1 MPSRDPDDELF
12 AAALAASK
20 ACPPL
25 EQLERLLG
33 DGAPARLKEHVDG
46 CLRCQTEL
54 QMLRSFTSG
63 EIADGERAAVESIA
77 KRLRTRSSE
86 LVSRRIPAERHRPW
100 WKTVLAAPWL
110 TPAAAMVAVVLVV
123 AGVVIEVRQGM
134 KPGLNTAVDGAGI
147 SRSSSIAILSPIGD
161 LHEQPGN
168 LRWEAIPNAA
178 VYRVR
183 IMEVDGAELWN
194 GETTTP
200 RIDLPPRARTFI
212 VPAKTLLIQVA
223 AFDAAGRK
231 LGESEPVRFRFL
243 QKLYRP

>member
-1 MPSRDPDDELF
+1 MPSREPDDELF
-12 AAALAASK
+12 AAALAASNV
-20 ACPPL
+20 CPPL

-33 DGAPARLKEHVDG
+33 DGAPARLKQHVDG

-54 QMLRSFTSG
+54 QMLRSFSSG
-63 EIADGERAAVESIA
+63 EVADRERAAVESIA
-77 KRLRTRSSE
+77 TQLRARSSE
-86 LVSRRIPAERHRPW
+86 LVARRAPAEQHRSW
-100 WKTVLAAPWL
+100 WKTLLAAPWL
-110 TPAAAMVAVVLVV
+110 TPAAAMAAVVLVV
-123 AGVVIEVRQGM
+123 AGVAIEVRQGR
-134 KPGLNTAVDGAGI
+134 KPGLNTAAGEAEVL
-147 SRSSSIAILSPIGD
+147 RSSSIAILSPIGD
-161 LHEQPGN
+161 LQEQPGN
-168 LRWEAIPNAA
+168 IRWEPVPNAA